1 MKKLLGTGLCLL
13 ILTGCSSSGEISA
26 AEQRNNFDACKI
38 NFVKVIPDSQYSSN
52 KATFDTQADEAC
64 GPLLT
69 LDKVG
74 TASFVP
80 PVADLDAIKK
90 ASESSMKEVCK
101 LVTSAAYAH
110 NEFDTNAIGET
121 IEYDVWYN
129 RIRSYFKKAAAI
141 LRTMP
146 GNNTSLIN
154 AAEQASLN
162 ARGVNAGSLTQGENL
177 LYSACNISED
187 KVMEDFDKWVY

>member
-1 MKKLLGTGLCLL
+1 
-13 ILTGCSSSGEISA
+13 
-26 AEQRNNFDACKI
+26 
-38 NFVKVIPDSQYSSN
+38 
-52 KATFDTQADEAC
+52 
-64 GPLLT
+64 
-69 LDKVG
+69 
-74 TASFVP
+74 
-80 PVADLDAIKK
+80 
-90 ASESSMKEVCK
+90 
-101 LVTSAAYAH
+101 VTSAAYAH

-129 RIRSYFKKAAAI
+129 RIRSYFKKAAVI